1 MTEVLKTAHT
11 ATVRAWVDGWVI
23 SRNAPRPVPVPW
35 GLRVDVGL
43 PGHVSRHIV
52 AAPTPEA
59 LHRLTA
65 TPMTPGTW
73 LKLCASTADVG
84 PLLPERWAVQEP
96 EFMMTAPLTRGTYQA
111 PPGYTLAVTTRAGV
125 TAARLLTAGGEVAAR
140 GQFALA
146 GRTAVV
152 DQVETAGNHRR
163 RGLGSV
169 IMRTLASTAASRGA
183 HTGVLVATAEGQ
195 ALYETLGW
203 TLHTPMTAAVLRSPT
218 P

>member
-1 MTEVLKTAHT
+1 MTEVLKTPHT

-23 SRNAPRPVPVPW
+23 SRNVPRPVPEPW

-52 AAPTPEA
+52 TVPTPET

-65 TPMTPGTW
+65 TLTTPGTW
-73 LKLCASTADVG
+73 LKLCASAPDVV
-84 PLLPERWAVQEP
+84 PFLPEGWTVQDP
-96 EFMMTAPLTRGTYQA
+96 EYMMTASLARGTFRA

-125 TAARLLTAGGEVAAR
+125 TAARLLTAAGEVAAR

-152 DQVETAGNHRR
+152 DKVETAGNHRR
-163 RGLGSV
+163 RGLGTV
-169 IMRTLASTAASRGA
+169 IMRTLAGTAASLGA
-183 HTGVLVATAEGQ
+183 RSGVLVATAQGQ

-203 TLHTPMTAAVLRSPT
+203 SLHTPVTAAVLVM
-218 P
+218 